1 MQSEVKRSVWS
12 EGIKAGLIAFVFSC
26 IGVLVLALLAKAFGI
41 PEKVLPIVNQVI
53 KALAAV
59 IAGAII
65 IKNEKF
71 ALKGLLG
78 AIIFWVLSF
87 SMFLILGGKFS
98 FGQLVLDLVIALAA
112 FLIIAVIKSRRA

>member
-65 IKNEKF
+65 IKNEKY

-78 AIIFWVLSF
+78 AIIFWALSF
-87 SMFLILGGKFS
+87 SMFLILGGKFN

>member
-87 SMFLILGGKFS
+87 SMFLILGGKFN

>member
-87 SMFLILGGKFS
+87 SMFLIS
-98 FGQLVLDLVIALAA
+98 VSS
-112 FLIIAVIKSRRA
+112 AV